1 MRVNI
6 LSGKKRSKRKAPH
19 IFIPPWIQ
27 RAKKRE
33 TASINPL
40 PHGFPGKNALP
51 LPPERDSSIGKTRRK
66 SLRAF
71 RQNCRKRWPE
81 WLSCGGRLPR
91 ERKHCQGLPLQKK
104 PKNGLLNPNHNGPN
118 HHPGANHHPGPCPPP
133 NHNHNSPNR
142 TNKQT
147 VHRTKPRSNA
157 RRLIACGEKQ
167 TDAVKNGM

>member
-6 LSGKKRSKRKAPH
+6 LSGKKRPKRKAPH
-19 IFIPPWIQ
+19 ISFLQWIQ

-51 LPPERDSSIGKTRRK
+51 LPPERDSSIGKTRPK
-66 SLRAF
+66 SFRAL

-81 WLSCGGRLPR
+81 WMSCGGRLPR
-91 ERKHCQGLPLQKK
+91 ERKPWRVLHLQKK
-104 PKNGLLNPNHNGPN
+104 PKNGLPKHNHNGPC
-118 HHPGANHHPGPCPPP
+118 HPGPCHPSPSHP
-133 NHNHNSPNR
+133 HNHN
-142 TNKQT
+142 KQI
-147 VHRTKPRSNA
+147 VRRTKPRSNA
-157 RRLIACGEKQ
+157 RRLIACGEKR